1 MAGEVCFNDMTALLV
16 FCYRW
21 AMVESNS
28 LIYGEGPSGPL
39 QLRDAPAQGQN
50 EAGAGRRRFWRRT
63 RKSRFL
69 QHRAAPM
76 RFLGS
81 PLTLAVIGFFM
92 GPAPFAPSSL
102 RAAEVAAPP
111 PGVGTRPNILLYL
124 TDDQSW
130 LHSSISGEKQVH
142 TPGFDR
148 VAREGIL
155 FTNAFAAA
163 PSCAPSR
170 ASILTGR
177 YPWQLEEGAML
188 FGGIPRSYP
197 LISHLLEEAG
207 YESAMSYKGYWPG
220 NSVDDTYHRAPLGKS
235 YHVRLE
241 GDYPKGIADCDYAG
255 SFQKFLDERDPAKPF
270 FFWMGI
276 SEPHRIFQE
285 GIGVKSGQSIDSV
298 QVPPFLPD
306 HPIVRSDLLDYFYE
320 INHQDKHLARILLQL
335 EEIGEL
341 DNTLIIVTSDNG
353 MPFPRA
359 KTTLY
364 EYGTR
369 VPLAIRWGNVVKSGL
384 RLEDVTNLLH
394 LAPTL
399 LDVAGVEIPE
409 SMTGRSLVNLLSAQ
423 ESGVFNRTDNF
434 TVTAMERHTLARR
447 GGLGYPMRALRT
459 EEWLLIRNF
468 EPTRW
473 PAGDPPP
480 FNPIFY
486 RDYGDTDEGP
496 SKRFIVDNQSDEDG
510 KRYFAL
516 SFGKRPEY
524 ELYHIPTDVEN
535 MHNLALDPERGAV
548 FETLKK
554 QLAEYLL
561 KTGDPRMT
569 GEARFDAMPF
579 YLLEQGPVR
588 VNPESHPHLF

>member
-1 MAGEVCFNDMTALLV
+1 V
-16 FCYRW
+16 
-21 AMVESNS
+21 
-28 LIYGEGPSGPL
+28 P
-39 QLRDAPAQGQN
+39 APALKV
-50 EAGAGRRRFWRRT
+50 E
-63 RKSRFL
+63 
-69 QHRAAPM
+69 
-76 RFLGS
+76 
-81 PLTLAVIGFFM
+81 
-92 GPAPFAPSSL
+92 
-102 RAAEVAAPP
+102 
-111 PGVGTRPNILLYL
+111 TRPNILLYI

-130 LHSSISGEKQVH
+130 LHTSISGGKQLH

-148 VAREGIL
+148 VAQEGIL
-155 FTNAFAAA
+155 FTNAFAAS

-188 FGGIPRSYP
+188 FGGIPRNYP
-197 LISHLLEEAG
+197 LVSHLLVEAG
-207 YESAMSYKGYWPG
+207 YESAMSYKSYWPG
-220 NSVDDTYHRAPLGKS
+220 NSVDDKYHTAPLGKS

-241 GDYPKGIADCDYAG
+241 GDFPKGIADCDYAG

-276 SEPHRIFQE
+276 SEPHRSYQE
-285 GIGVKSGQSIDSV
+285 GIGTMAGQSIDSV
-298 QVPPFLPD
+298 QVPLFLPD
-306 HPIVRSDLLDYFYE
+306 HPVVRADLLDYFYE
-320 INHQDKHLARILLQL
+320 INYQDKHLVRILEQL
-335 EEIGEL
+335 ESMGEL
-341 DNTLIIVTSDNG
+341 DNTVIIVTSDNG
-353 MPFPRA
+353 MPFPRSKA
-359 KTTLY
+359 TLY

-369 VPLAIRWGNVVKSGL
+369 VPLAVRWGDVIKAGL
-384 RLEDVTNLLH
+384 RIEDVTNLLQ

-409 SMTGRSLVNLLSAQ
+409 SMTGRSFLNLFSAQ
-423 ESGVFNRTDNF
+423 ESGVLNQADNF

-480 FNPIFY
+480 FDPIFY
-486 RDYGDTDEGP
+486 RDYGDVDESP
-496 SKRFIVDNQSDEDG
+496 SKRFIVDHQSDQDG

-516 SFGKRPEY
+516 SFAKRPAY
-524 ELYHIPTDVEN
+524 ELYHVRTDVEN
-535 MHNLALDPERGAV
+535 IHNLADDSERGAV
-548 FETLKK
+548 FEALKR
-554 QLAEYLL
+554 QLNEYLL

-579 YLLEQGPVR
+579 YLLDQAPVP
-588 VNPESHPHLF
+588 VDEESHPHLF